1 MRLGVYDRL
10 PDEKYLKKAYK
21 AYMGRPLHLDEPL
34 AYTEKIQWLKLN
46 DRREIYTTMVDK
58 AQAKDYVSQV
68 LGTSEYCIETLWVW
82 KEFNDINF
90 DALPNQFVLKCTHD
104 SGGLVICKDKEKF
117 DFEAARKIIDKGLS
131 RSFYL

>member
-1 MRLGVYDRL
+1 MRIMNRICKILTEPAYRFGILMRLGVYDRL

-68 LGTSEYCIETLWVW
+68 LGTSEYCIETL
-82 KEFNDINF
+82 
-90 DALPNQFVLKCTHD
+90 
-104 SGGLVICKDKEKF
+104 
-117 DFEAARKIIDKGLS
+117 
-131 RSFYL
+131 